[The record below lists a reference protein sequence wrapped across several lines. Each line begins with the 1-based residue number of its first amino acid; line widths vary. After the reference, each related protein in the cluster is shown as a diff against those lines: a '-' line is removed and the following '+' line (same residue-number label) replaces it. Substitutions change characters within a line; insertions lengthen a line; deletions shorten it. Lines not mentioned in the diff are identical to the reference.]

1 MNARQPTTK
10 APGRTEQL
18 VLPTPA
24 TPPKGTPKR
33 GGRTRAPEEA
43 AKDYIRRRAKP
54 SVVPGHVK
62 LTFTLDMPRELASG
76 APCKS
81 PARRISQAAKWRE
94 RVLWGAGPGGLGRS
108 DKSATAVASAAGG
121 TTLALLPVRLSD
133 PRHLL
138 VEKDRVTTRVLLAD

>member
-1 MNARQPTTK
+1 MSARRPAAK

-24 TPPKGTPKR
+24 PPPKETPKR

-62 LTFTLDMPRELASG
+62 VTFTLDMPRALA
-76 APCKS
+76 
-81 PARRISQAAKWRE
+81 E
-94 RVLWGAGPGGLGRS
+94 
-108 DKSATAVASAAGG
+108 
-121 TTLALLPVRLSD
+121 RLS
-133 PRHLL
+133 
-138 VEKDRVTTRVLLAD
+138 TRAIRAGVNLEAVIIQILDKEN

>member
-1 MNARQPTTK
+1 MSARRPTAK

-24 TPPKGTPKR
+24 PPPKETPKR

-62 LTFTLDMPRELASG
+62 LTFTLDMPRALA
-76 APCKS
+76 
-81 PARRISQAAKWRE
+81 E
-94 RVLWGAGPGGLGRS
+94 
-108 DKSATAVASAAGG
+108 
-121 TTLALLPVRLSD
+121 RLSA
-133 PRHLL
+133 RAIREGINLEAIL
-138 VEKDRVTTRVLLAD
+138 MEILGKSGQK